1 VNGDSAN
8 EPLQAVDETLPRW
21 RRCWAHMNLPLRV
34 GILLG
39 LVGAVLAA
47 VGLARGAS
55 EPFSWRGLAM
65 AIVLAGGS
73 WGLVSWAL
81 TTAVTEAGRN
91 GEGAG
96 EE

>member
-1 VNGDSAN
+1 MTGDRRSN
-8 EPLQAVDETLPRW
+8 RLWPPRW
-21 RRCWAHMNLPLRV
+21 QTWWGRMGLPLKV
-34 GILLG
+34 GLLFGLLG
-39 LVGAVLAA
+39 ALLAA
-47 VGLARGAS
+47 IGLVRGAF

-81 TTAVTEAGRN
+81 ATAMTEVGRD
-91 GEGAG
+91 EGPTG

>member
-1 VNGDSAN
+1 
-8 EPLQAVDETLPRW
+8 
-21 RRCWAHMNLPLRV
+21 MNLPLRV

>member
-1 VNGDSAN
+1 MDRDG
-8 EPLQAVDETLPRW
+8 ERGW
-21 RRCWAHMNLPLRV
+21 RRWWTRAGPPLRV
-34 GILLG
+34 GFLFGLLG
-39 LVGAVLAA
+39 AMLAA
-47 VGLARGAS
+47 IGLVRGAF

-81 TTAVTEAGRN
+81 TTAMMEAGRD
-91 GEGAG
+91 EETTG

>member
-1 VNGDSAN
+1 MDRDG
-8 EPLQAVDETLPRW
+8 ERGW
-21 RRCWAHMNLPLRV
+21 RRWWTPAGLPLRV
-34 GILLG
+34 GFLFGLLG
-39 LVGAVLAA
+39 AMLAA
-47 VGLARGAS
+47 IGLVRGAF

-81 TTAVTEAGRN
+81 TTAMMEAGRD
-91 GEGAG
+91 EETTG